1 MNEDKNLFYYL
12 IYIMVKVKAQHGTL
26 LFVIIAIVGIF
37 LYISRKNS
45 YSYEGN
51 ESVSNANLYS
61 TTQNTQSSGLSN
73 GMALSSSNNGAV
85 RASEPIGMN
94 EVFSAVPGSSKNNG
108 GAIVTNVSSNA
119 LQPGELLP
127 KQNNSWG
134 NAGQSVQIPGNLLS
148 PTYLAG
154 IDTIG
159 SSLRNPNLQIRSEPP
174 NPQKSVSIWNQS
186 TITPDY
192 LRPPFEI
199 DCSSK

>member
-1 MNEDKNLFYYL
+1 
-12 IYIMVKVKAQHGTL
+12 MVKVKAQYGTL
-26 LFVIIAIVGIF
+26 LFIIIAIVAIF
-37 LYISRKNS
+37 LYISNKNS

-51 ESVSNANLYS
+51 ERDSNVNLYS
-61 TTQNTQSSGLSN
+61 TQNNEPDSQA
-73 GMALSSSNNGAV
+73 MSSSNNASV
-85 RASEPIGMN
+85 RPSEPIGMN
-94 EVFSAVPGSSKNNG
+94 EVFSAVPGSSNNIG
-108 GAIVTNVSSNA
+108 GTIVSNVSSNA

-127 KQNNSWG
+127 KQTNSWG
-134 NAGQSVQIPGNLLS
+134 NTGQSVQIPGNLLS

-159 SSLRNPNLQIRSEPP
+159 SSLRNPNLQLRSEPP
-174 NPQKSVSIWNQS
+174 NPQTNVSIWNQS

>member
-1 MNEDKNLFYYL
+1 
-12 IYIMVKVKAQHGTL
+12 MVKVKAQHGTL
-26 LFVIIAIVGIF
+26 LFVIIAIVAIF
-37 LYISRKNS
+37 LYISNKNS

-51 ESVSNANLYS
+51 ESESNVNLYS
-61 TTQNTQSSGLSN
+61 TTSQNIPVSEPSI
-73 GMALSSSNNGAV
+73 SSSNSASV
-85 RASEPIGMN
+85 RPAEPMGMN
-94 EVFSAVPGSSKNNG
+94 ETFSPVSGSSGNSG
-108 GAIVTNVSSNA
+108 SIVSNVSSHA

-127 KQNNSWG
+127 KQTNSWG
-134 NAGQSVQIPGNLLS
+134 NSGQSVQIPGNLLS

-159 SSLRNPNLQIRSEPP
+159 SSLRNPNLQLRSEPP
-174 NPQKSVSIWNQS
+174 NPQTNVSIWNQS

>member
-1 MNEDKNLFYYL
+1 
-12 IYIMVKVKAQHGTL
+12 MVKVKAQHGTM
-26 LFVIIAIVGIF
+26 LFVIIAIAAIF

-61 TTQNTQSSGLSN
+61 TTQNNQPSGVS
-73 GMALSSSNNGAV
+73 MSSSNQPSIRPAESN
-85 RASEPIGMN
+85 GMN
-94 EVFSAVPGSSKNNG
+94 EVFSTVPGSSKNNEG
-108 GAIVTNVSSNA
+108 TIVTNVSSNA

-174 NPQKSVSIWNQS
+174 NPQQQVSIWNQS

-192 LRPPFEI
+192 LRVPFEI
-199 DCSSK
+199 ACGSK

>member
-1 MNEDKNLFYYL
+1 
-12 IYIMVKVKAQHGTL
+12 
-26 LFVIIAIVGIF
+26 
-37 LYISRKNS
+37 
-45 YSYEGN
+45 
-51 ESVSNANLYS
+51 
-61 TTQNTQSSGLSN
+61 
-73 GMALSSSNNGAV
+73 
-85 RASEPIGMN
+85 MN

-174 NPQKSVSIWNQS
+174 NPQASVSIWNQS

-199 DCSSK
+199 ACSSK

>member
-1 MNEDKNLFYYL
+1 
-12 IYIMVKVKAQHGTL
+12 MVKVKAQHGTL
-26 LFVIIAIVGIF
+26 LFVIIAIVAIF

-61 TTQNTQSSGLSN
+61 TTQNNQP
-73 GMALSSSNNGAV
+73 MSSSNAPSV

-94 EVFSAVPGSSKNNG
+94 EVFSSVPGSSKNNG

-134 NAGQSVQIPGNLLS
+134 NANQSVQIPGNLLS

-159 SSLRNPNLQIRSEPP
+159 SSLRNPNLQLRSEHP
-174 NPQKSVSIWNQS
+174 NPQTTVSIWNQS

-192 LRPPFEI
+192 LRTPFELN
-199 DCSSK
+199 CSSK

>member
-1 MNEDKNLFYYL
+1 
-12 IYIMVKVKAQHGTL
+12 MVKVKAHHGTL
-26 LFVIIAIVGIF
+26 LFVIIAIVAIF
-37 LYISRKNS
+37 LYISTKNT

-51 ESVSNANLYS
+51 ESESNVQLYS
-61 TTQNTQSSGLSN
+61 TTQNNHESRP
-73 GMALSSSNNGAV
+73 LSSSNN
-85 RASEPIGMN
+85 ASIRPAEPTGMN
-94 EVFSAVPGSSKNNG
+94 EVFSSVPGSSVNSG

-127 KQNNSWG
+127 RQNNSWG
-134 NAGQSVQIPGNLLS
+134 NAGQTVQIPGNLLS

-159 SSLRNPNLQIRSEPP
+159 SSLRNPNLQLRSEPP
-174 NPQKSVSIWNQS
+174 NPQTSVSIWNQS

>member
-1 MNEDKNLFYYL
+1 
-12 IYIMVKVKAQHGTL
+12 MVKVKAHHGTL
-26 LFVIIAIVGIF
+26 LFIIIAIVAIF
-37 LYISRKNS
+37 LYISNKNS

-51 ESVSNANLYS
+51 ERESNINLYS
-61 TTQNTQSSGLSN
+61 TTQNDQTVAPA
-73 GMALSSSNNGAV
+73 MSSSNNASV
-85 RASEPIGMN
+85 QPSEPIGMN
-94 EVFSAVPGSSKNNG
+94 EVFSAVPGSSKNSG
-108 GAIVTNVSSNA
+108 GTIVTNVSSNA

-159 SSLRNPNLQIRSEPP
+159 SSLRNPNLQLRSEPP
-174 NPQKSVSIWNQS
+174 NPQTSVSIWNQS

>member
-1 MNEDKNLFYYL
+1 
-12 IYIMVKVKAQHGTL
+12 MVKVKAQHGTL
-26 LFVIIAIVGIF
+26 LFVIIAIVVIF

-51 ESVSNANLYS
+51 ESVSNAKLYS
-61 TTQNTQSSGLSN
+61 TNQNNQSNVLP
-73 GMALSSSNNGAV
+73 MSSSNAEKV

-94 EVFSAVPGSSKNNG
+94 EVFSSVPGSSKNNG
-108 GAIVTNVSSNA
+108 GAIVTNVTSNA

-159 SSLRNPNLQIRSEPP
+159 SSLRNPNLQLRSETP
-174 NPQKSVSIWNQS
+174 NPQTSVSIWNQS

-192 LRPPFEI
+192 LRTPFELN
-199 DCSSK
+199 CNSK

>member
-26 LFVIIAIVGIF
+26 LFVIIAIVAIF

-61 TTQNTQSSGLSN
+61 TTQNNQSRGVS
-73 GMALSSSNNGAV
+73 MSSSNNAAV
-85 RASEPIGMN
+85 RPSEPIGMN

-134 NAGQSVQIPGNLLS
+134 SAGQSVQIPGNLLS

-159 SSLRNPNLQIRSEPP
+159 SSLRNPNLQLRSEPP
-174 NPQKSVSIWNQS
+174 NPQTSVSIWNQS

>member
-1 MNEDKNLFYYL
+1 
-12 IYIMVKVKAQHGTL
+12 MVKVKAPQGTL
-26 LFVIIAIVGIF
+26 LIVIVAIVAIF

-51 ESVSNANLYS
+51 ESVSNANLYA
-61 TTQNTQSSGLSN
+61 TTQNTQSNGSPISGSNSGL
-73 GMALSSSNNGAV
+73 V
-85 RASEPIGMN
+85 RPSEPIGMN
-94 EVFSAVPGSSKNNG
+94 EVFSSVQGSSVNG
-108 GAIVTNVSSNA
+108 GGPIVTNVSSNA

-127 KQNNSWG
+127 KQNNKWG
-134 NAGQSVQIPGNLLS
+134 NAGHSVQIPGNLLS

-159 SSLRNPNLQIRSEPP
+159 SSLRNSNLQLRSEPP
-174 NPQKSVSIWNQS
+174 NPQTSVSIWNQS

>member
-1 MNEDKNLFYYL
+1 
-12 IYIMVKVKAQHGTL
+12 MVKVKAPQGTL
-26 LFVIIAIVGIF
+26 LIVIVAIVAIF

-51 ESVSNANLYS
+51 ESVSNANLYA
-61 TTQNTQSSGLSN
+61 TTQNTQSNGLT
-73 GMALSSSNNGAV
+73 MSSSNNGSV
-85 RASEPIGMN
+85 RPSEPVGMN
-94 EVFSAVPGSSKNNG
+94 EVFSSVPGASANG
-108 GAIVTNVSSNA
+108 GGPIVTNVSSNA

-127 KQNNSWG
+127 KQNNKWG

-159 SSLRNPNLQIRSEPP
+159 SSLRNPNLQLRSEPP
-174 NPQKSVSIWNQS
+174 NPQTSVSIWNQS

-192 LRPPFEI
+192 LRTPFELA
-199 DCSSK
+199 CSAN